1 MRFIQATKLNEYI
14 SSLKSDYENFKGDAL
29 SAIEGARAISLQDL
43 SLSQDAS
50 FLKSVSSVLNVI
62 MSIITHPHISNK
74 TEDVVIRIELANR
87 LDHDSF
93 VSTLKE
99 SNLWKRH
106 GVRMIPEEIYY
117 HQHEDEL
124 KIYENRFIVL
134 LINLLD
140 RELAKFYSFYFTR
153 LPTYDSMSDIDGG
166 AVGENVMLIDRLR
179 RKMSFIKN
187 TYFYKFISKE
197 KPISP
202 KIQPTNILL
211 KDRLY
216 KFCFK
221 FYRNFVKVEDVQ
233 KARANLQ
240 SLYLVLLLKAIIAE
254 GYKLEYSE
262 NELWR
267 FKGDSFTLELKSF
280 YESHIELSVLWSE
293 CPEQK
298 ITHTLLFDVGF
309 DGTVFENGEEMK
321 SCDFLNMISLWELT
335 EILDGRK
342 KTVFSG
348 SEEENIKSWLKA
360 KTLTLSLPSQVYN
373 KYCPICKSRESEN
386 DGALFTCRACHSEYV
401 RGKGD
406 GSSIWIKKL
415 RK

>member
-1 MRFIQATKLNEYI
+1 M
-14 SSLKSDYENFKGDAL
+14 
-29 SAIEGARAISLQDL
+29 
-43 SLSQDAS
+43 
-50 FLKSVSSVLNVI
+50 
-62 MSIITHPHISNK
+62 
-74 TEDVVIRIELANR
+74 
-87 LDHDSF
+87 
-93 VSTLKE
+93 
-99 SNLWKRH
+99 
-106 GVRMIPEEIYY
+106 
-117 HQHEDEL
+117 
-124 KIYENRFIVL
+124 
-134 LINLLD
+134 
-140 RELAKFYSFYFTR
+140 
-153 LPTYDSMSDIDGG
+153 
-166 AVGENVMLIDRLR
+166 
-179 RKMSFIKN
+179 
-187 TYFYKFISKE
+187 
-197 KPISP
+197 
-202 KIQPTNILL
+202 
-211 KDRLY
+211 
-216 KFCFK
+216 
-221 FYRNFVKVEDVQ
+221 
-233 KARANLQ
+233 
-240 SLYLVLLLKAIIAE
+240 LLKAIIAE

-262 NELWR
+262 NGLWR

-386 DGALFTCRACHSEYV
+386 DGALFTCRACRSEYV
-401 RGKGD
+401 SGKGD

>member
-14 SSLKSDYENFKGDAL
+14 SSLKSDYENFKGDTL
-29 SAIEGARAISLQDL
+29 SAIESAGKISLQNF

-74 TEDVVIRIELANR
+74 TEDVVIRVELANR
-87 LDHDSF
+87 LDHDAF

-106 GVRMIPEEIYY
+106 GVKMIPEEIYY

-140 RELAKFYSFYFTR
+140 RELAKFNSFYFTR
-153 LPTYDSMSDIDGG
+153 LPTIDSMSG
-166 AVGENVMLIDRLR
+166 ADSGAIGENVMLIDRLR

-221 FYRNFVKVEDVQ
+221 FYRNFVKVEDVLVA
-233 KARANLQ
+233 KANLQ
-240 SLYLVLLLKAIIAE
+240 SFYLILLLKAIIAE
-254 GYKLEYSE
+254 GYKLKYSE
-262 NELWR
+262 NGLWR
-267 FKGDSFTLELKSF
+267 FESDSFTLEVKSV
-280 YESHIELSVLWSE
+280 YERHIQLSVLWRE
-293 CPEQK
+293 NPEQK

-309 DGTVFENGEEMK
+309 DGTVFENGEEIENYE
-321 SCDFLNMISLWELT
+321 SLDTISLWELT

-348 SEEENIKSWLKA
+348 SEEENIKSWLKS
-360 KTLTLSLPSQVYN
+360 KTLTLSLPSAVYT

-401 RGKGD
+401 RGKD
-406 GSSIWIKKL
+406 DASSIWIKKL